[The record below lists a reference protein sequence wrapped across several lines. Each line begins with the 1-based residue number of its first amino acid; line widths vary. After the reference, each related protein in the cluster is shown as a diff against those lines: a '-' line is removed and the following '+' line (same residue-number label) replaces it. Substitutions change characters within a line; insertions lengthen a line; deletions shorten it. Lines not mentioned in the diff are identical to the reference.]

1 MCRIY
6 SRAYSRHYGH
16 GCVFLDIFSEKKGT
30 FRLLVGVQT
39 DVISFLTISNEN
51 IFLKIQVTRLG
62 AVNKGP
68 E

>member
-16 GCVFLDIFSEKKGT
+16 GCGFLDISSGKKRT
-30 FRLLVGVQT
+30 FCLLVGVQA

-51 IFLKIQVTRLG
+51 IFLKIQGIRLG
-62 AVNKGP
+62 AVDKGP